1 MTNFQ
6 VKHFTNTEKP
16 KSQAK
21 WELTFPGL
29 NLQWKSIYMKV
40 FDSCKENKV
49 QNFQYNFIHRNIATN
64 KYLLKCSLGA
74 SSLCTLCNMAVE
86 GIDHLFWE
94 CHLIQHFWNNGF
106 DVLAQNNLSV
116 VRSIFEVFLYTKGH
130 ILSYIY
136 SCAKFYIYQCKFKNV
151 LPNIE

>member
-1 MTNFQ
+1 MEHVTQYQTLTEKEQSYLCRYMTNFQ
-6 VKHFTNTEKP
+6 VKHFTNTETL

-21 WELTFPGL
+21 WELNFPGIT
-29 NLQWKSIYMKV
+29 LQWKSIYI
-40 FDSCKENKV
+40 DSCKENKV

-74 SSLCTLCNMAVE
+74 SSLSTFCNMAVE
-86 GIDHLFWE
+86 SINHLFLE
-94 CHLIQHFWNNGF
+94 CHLIQHFLHNVF

-116 VRSIFEVFLYTKGH
+116 VRSKFEVFLYMKGH

-136 SCAKFYIYQCKFKNV
+136 S
-151 LPNIE
+151 